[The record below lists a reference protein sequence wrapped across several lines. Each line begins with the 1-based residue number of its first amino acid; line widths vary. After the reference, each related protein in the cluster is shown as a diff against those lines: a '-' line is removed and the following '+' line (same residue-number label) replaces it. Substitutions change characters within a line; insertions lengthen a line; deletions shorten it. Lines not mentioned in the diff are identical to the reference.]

1 MRTDDRVESET
12 AWSRQPLEN
21 LSVNSLWTISRR
33 FRSGNTASMKKASMA
48 RMRPWV
54 RPLEGAAIPAEAWSL
69 QVAAEF
75 TLRDGTKFAGFVD
88 LTTAPMDDLVPVLG
102 EDALQ
107 PGAVLIVKGQH
118 VCVPTKAAYDYTE
131 SRDKLANVL
140 ARDLDLIFPLEYQ
153 LSVPVVGEQQPR
165 RGNLL

>member
-1 MRTDDRVESET
+1 MVTSATRKPVSQLTLDDLKAFQIWEYCLDEEGVDGQDET
-12 AWSRQPLEN
+12 
-21 LSVNSLWTISRR
+21 
-33 FRSGNTASMKKASMA
+33 
-48 RMRPWV
+48 WV